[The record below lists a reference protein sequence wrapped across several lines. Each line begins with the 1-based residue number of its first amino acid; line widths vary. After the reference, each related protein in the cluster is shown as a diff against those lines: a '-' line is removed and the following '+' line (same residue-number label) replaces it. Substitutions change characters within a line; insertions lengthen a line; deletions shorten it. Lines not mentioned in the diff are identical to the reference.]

1 MSKLMLPKGSGN
13 EPSISWARYQ
23 VAMTR
28 FKDMEP
34 TSSSVYANLDTED
47 PIVHFQK
54 FLHDNESIVDEVSI
68 RLID

>member
-1 MSKLMLPKGSGN
+1 
-13 EPSISWARYQ
+13 
-23 VAMTR
+23 
-28 FKDMEP
+28 MEP